1 MTPVPT
7 SAAAVHATRADPT
20 LVKALARAFRYQRL
34 VDEGRY
40 ASIGEMAAAEQIER
54 GYLGT
59 LLRLTLLA
67 PDVVEAMLDGRQ
79 PADMTLP
86 RLLAPFPAGWAEQRA
101 MSGASAR
108 PEPAA
113 AG

>member
-1 MTPVPT
+1 
-7 SAAAVHATRADPT
+7 
-20 LVKALARAFRYQRL
+20 
-34 VDEGRY
+34 
-40 ASIGEMAAAEQIER
+40 MAAAEQIER

-101 MSGASAR
+101 MPGASAR